1 MSLNRLRNEIS
12 SLRSHT
18 RNLDDNSLGDHNWKR
33 CFTRML
39 DELDSTLEDMDGRI
53 ENIESEIE

>member
-18 RNLDDNSLGDHNWKR
+18 RNLDGNSLGDHNWKQ
-33 CFTRML
+33 CFRRML
-39 DELDSTLEDMDGRI
+39 DELERVLKDMDDRI